1 MCYRTTMPERPSLLS
16 APVPALVR
24 SIAVPASVGYLFN
37 TLYNV
42 VDTWYAG
49 RLSTDAL
56 AALGLSFPVF
66 FAVIAVASGL
76 ATGVSA
82 LVANTIGSGRPDEAR
97 TLGAQALT
105 FTALA
110 SLVLSIAGFV
120 LVDRVFTWMGAAPG
134 PAALAADYMR
144 IVFAGSIFFNLTHV
158 LNALLVAR
166 GDTHTYRT
174 VLVLG
179 LLLNVVLDPWF
190 IYGGF
195 GLPALG
201 FDGIAW
207 STALIQVIS
216 AAYLYRVVRRRD
228 ALPRLTRVALALPA
242 RTAADLLR
250 QSGPAML
257 NMATIGLGILV
268 ITYFVNRHG
277 SAAVAAYGIAT
288 RIEQIILLPAIG
300 LNMAVLAIAGQ
311 NNGAGRPDRVRETV
325 RAALRFGLLTLIP
338 ALALM
343 LVWPRQAMALFTRDA
358 VVIAVGADYLR
369 VASVLV
375 YAYVLLFTL
384 TAALQ
389 AVKQPLYAIWI
400 GLYRQLLAPLAIIL
414 ALDHWTT
421 LGLWGIWIS
430 IAFTTG
436 SAALFTLWYTRR
448 TLPRPPTTP
457 PA

>member
-1 MCYRTTMPERPSLLS
+1 MSNRPSLLT

-24 SIAVPASVGYLFN
+24 SIAVPASIGYLFN

-82 LVANTIGSGRPDEAR
+82 LVANTLGGGRAEEAR
-97 TLGAQALT
+97 ALGAQALT
-105 FTALA
+105 FTVIA
-110 SLVLSIAGFV
+110 SLALSAIGLA
-120 LVDRVFTWMGAAPG
+120 LVDRVFGWMGAASG

-144 IVFAGSIFFNLTHV
+144 IIFIGSVFFNLTHV

-166 GDTHTYRT
+166 GDTHTYRN

-216 AAYLYRVVRRRD
+216 AAYLFHVVRQRD
-228 ALPRLTRVALALPA
+228 ALPRLTLPALALPA
-242 RTAADLLR
+242 RTATELLR

-268 ITYFVNRHG
+268 LTYFVNRHG

-325 RAALRFGLLTLIP
+325 RAALRFGLLALIP
-338 ALALM
+338 GLLLM
-343 LVWPRQAMALFTRDA
+343 LAWPHPAMALFTRDET
-358 VVIAVGADYLR
+358 VIRLGADYLR
-369 VASVLV
+369 VASGLI

-389 AVKQPLYAIWI
+389 AVKQPMYAIWI
-400 GLYRQLLAPLAIIL
+400 GLYRQLIAPLAIIL
-414 ALDHWTT
+414 ALDRWTS

-430 IAFTTG
+430 VAFTTW

-448 TLPRPPTTP
+448 SLPRPTATH